1 MNDAALSRLVTALDT
16 AVESTSRMD
25 GGPERL
31 HADLELAALR
41 LRCLSRRL
49 GVIADESPYLAFLRR
64 TAGHVPGAEQASLRM
79 AASA

>member
-1 MNDAALSRLVTALDT
+1 MNDVALSRLVTALDT
-16 AVESTSRMD
+16 AVESSPHMD
-25 GGPERL
+25 GGSDHL

-49 GVIADESPYLAFLRR
+49 GAIADESPYLAFLRR
-64 TAGHVPGAEQASLRM
+64 TTGHASMVEQANLRM

>member
-25 GGPERL
+25 GGPESL

-49 GVIADESPYLAFLRR
+49 GAVADESPYLAFLRR
-64 TAGHVPGAEQASLRM
+64 TARQAPAQANLRM